1 MTVKIRWEAAAV
13 CAVVLGLV
21 FWAHLGTSS
30 ELPAFLFLAA
40 VGVPL
45 AVIDLREHRLPNWL
59 TLPAYPV
66 AGALL
71 GLAAISDEDTERPWR
86 ALAGMLIL
94 IGFYDL
100 IAKINPAGMG
110 YGDVKF
116 SGVLGL
122 YLGWVGWDA
131 LVLGTLAAFAAGAL
145 VGLVLLLTR
154 QVRLSSAIAFGPFM
168 LAGAVVG
175 ILAGADVGDWY
186 AN

>member
-1 MTVKIRWEAAAV
+1 MTAKIRWEAAV
-13 CAVVLGLV
+13 ICAAGLGLV
-21 FWAHLGTSS
+21 FWVHLGSS
-30 ELPAFLFLAA
+30 ASLPAHLFLAG

-71 GLAAISDEDTERPWR
+71 GLAAIADEDSAGAWR
-86 ALAGMLIL
+86 ALAGMVIL

-100 IAKINPAGMG
+100 ISRINPAGMG

-122 YLGWVGWDA
+122 YLGWAGWDA
-131 LVLGTLAAFAAGAL
+131 IVVGTLAAFVAGA
-145 VGLVLLLTR
+145 VTGLGLLITR
-154 QVRLSSAIAFGPFM
+154 RAELSSSMPFGPFM
-168 LAGAVVG
+168 LAGTVIG
-175 ILAGADVGDWY
+175 IVAGADVGDWY